1 MFGPAGAQKMK
12 YTREQLA
19 AWMQDAGF
27 SLKEKQD
34 YLDNNLFVILRN
46 G

>member
-1 MFGPAGAQKMK
+1 MK

-19 AWMQDAGF
+19 AWMQGAGF
-27 SLKEKQD
+27 SWKEKHD
-34 YLDNNLFVILRN
+34 FLDNNLFVILRN